1 MHKFIEEDLIQFLY
15 NETSTQKTA
24 QIVAALENDWELKE
38 KYELLA
44 SDVERLKSI
53 SLSPSPNSISN
64 ILSYAEKTIEELVP
78 IGLK

>member
-24 QIVAALENDWELKE
+24 QIAAALENDWELKE

-53 SLSPSPNSISN
+53 SLSPSTNSISN
-64 ILSYAEKTIEELVP
+64 ILSYADKAIEELVP

>member
-1 MHKFIEEDLIQFLY
+1 MNKFIEEDLIQFLY

-24 QIVAALENDWELKE
+24 QRVAALENDLELKE